1 MIKGEANMDA
11 KPFGE
16 GGPST
21 QVGYERLRDAIRS
34 DIISGVFDA
43 GVRLKIPD
51 LCRRYGVSSIP
62 VREALQQLQGEGL
75 VVMMPNRGAI
85 VRLVDPIFVSEIY
98 EVREAIDA
106 AMARRFVEHATA
118 DALLALEQAQD
129 KMEQCEEAGNLLG
142 RHLADRAF
150 HRVIL
155 SGANNREA
163 LLIID
168 RQNNIINAL
177 RLGYGQ
183 SEARRQQVRQEH
195 RALIEAVRKG
205 DARRAGTIAANHARN
220 ARNDL
225 IAAMRKR
232 SAAS

>member
-1 MIKGEANMDA
+1 MDA
-11 KPFGE
+11 RPHSEGE
-16 GGPST
+16 LTT

-34 DIISGVFDA
+34 HIISGEFDA
-43 GVRLKIPD
+43 GVRLKIAD
-51 LCRRYGVSSIP
+51 LCRRYDVSSIP

-85 VRLVDPIFVSEIY
+85 VRSVDSIFVGEIY
-98 EVREAIDA
+98 EVREAIDS
-106 AMARRFVEHATA
+106 AMARRFVEYVTA
-118 DALLALEQAQD
+118 DALLALERAQD
-129 KMEQCEEAGNLLG
+129 EMERCEEYGNILG
-142 RHLADRAF
+142 RHLADRAL

-163 LLIID
+163 LLIIE

-183 SEARRQQVRQEH
+183 SEARRQQVRHEH

-225 IAAMRKR
+225 IAAMRKQ
-232 SAAS
+232 SASS